1 MKKDKAVR
9 KAEIKA
15 ALLRR
20 LKSMVGPMIV
30 LLVIVTGIL
39 FIMFYKEEEEQEEII
54 RVNAYEGEESEFV
67 LENDRLKFVLDASTT
82 QFALTA
88 KDTGMVWYSNPTDAA
103 NDEKALTSEKNN
115 LQSTLLLTYST
126 INGVDTLFN
135 NYTYSILNQIYEID
149 AGEDYIKIYYTIGE
163 MEKEYVIPPV
173 ITKERMEAYLDSME
187 NSDKL
192 MVNNYYK
199 EYDINN
205 LSKRDEA
212 NRDELLINYPI
223 LETEVAYILRDN
235 ATDNIKNKM
244 QQIFEAYGYT
254 YEEYLEDKELS
265 LSGSSSSKPVFN
277 ISMVYRLEGDDLVVE
292 VPMDEIEY
300 RDDFPL
306 YNLSILPYF
315 GAGSTQEEGYLFVP
329 EGGGAL
335 INFNNGKTAQSSY
348 YTNLYGWD
356 MATVR
361 TAIVHDTRAYFN
373 VFGIAKEDNSFICI
387 LEDGASYASI
397 RADISGRNNSYN
409 YVNAVYRIANREQ
422 YDVGDRYNGAMFVY
436 EEQIP
441 QENLIQR
448 YRFMNSDSYVDL
460 ANAYHDYLAS
470 RYPEDFLP
478 VTDEETPVALE
489 ILGAVD
495 KVKQVLGIPV
505 SRPLK
510 LTKYSEAR
518 QMLETLQ
525 DVGLNN
531 VYVKYTGW
539 MNGGVQQQLLSKVH
553 TISELG
559 SKKDLT
565 ALIKYADENGIK
577 LYLDGVTNYAYD
589 SNILD
594 GFIVFRDAARLVSQE
609 KAELFEY
616 STVTFGQLERQD
628 SYYLLSHS
636 MIDEMADNLIAYAS
650 KNGAGVSFNDI
661 GMELSSD
668 FDEHSPYSRQQALN
682 SQEEKLK
689 SAKKDSAGVMINMGN
704 DYAIPYVDMVTN
716 MDIGGSE
723 YTILD
728 KMIPFYPL
736 AIHGFVNYTGEP
748 LNLTQN
754 GEDELLKSVE
764 YGAGLYFTFMNET
777 AFILQNTTYSQYF
790 GADFSA
796 WKDRAVE
803 IYSRYND
810 ELGHIFHQRMTD
822 HEYLSDVLTC
832 TSYEDGTLVY
842 VNYGY
847 EACQTPDGTIVPAR
861 DYVAVKP

>member
-1 MKKDKAVR
+1 MKKDKAV
-9 KAEIKA
+9 IKA
-15 ALLRR
+15 KIKTALLQR
-20 LKSMVGPMIV
+20 LKSLIGPAII
-30 LLVIVTGIL
+30 LLVIAIGIL
-39 FIMFYKEEEEQEEII
+39 VIMFYTEKPEQEEII
-54 RVNAYEGEESEFV
+54 RVNAYEGEETEFV
-67 LENDRLKFVLDASTT
+67 LENDKLKFVLDAATT
-82 QFALTA
+82 QFTLTT

-103 NDEKALTSEKNN
+103 NDEKALTAEKNN

-135 NYTYSILNQIYEID
+135 NYTYSIQNQIYEIE
-149 AGEDYIKIYYTIGE
+149 AGEDYIKILYSIGE

-173 ITKERMEAYLDSME
+173 ITKERMEAYLDIMD
-187 NSDKL
+187 NADKL

-205 LSKRDEA
+205 LSRRDEEIK
-212 NRDELLINYPI
+212 DELLANYPI
-223 LETEVAYILRDN
+223 LETEVAYIIRDN
-235 ATDNIKNKM
+235 ATDNIKNRM
-244 QQIFEAYGYT
+244 QQIFESAGYT
-254 YEEYLEDKELS
+254 YEEYVEDRELS
-265 LSGSSSSKPVFN
+265 LASSSFNRPVFN
-277 ISMVYRLEGDDLVVE
+277 VSMIYRLEGADLVVE
-292 VPMDEIEY
+292 VPMDEIEF

-315 GAGSTQEEGYLFVP
+315 GAGTMEEEGYLLVP

-335 INFNNGKTAQSSY
+335 IDFNNGKTAQSSY

-387 LEDGASYASI
+387 IEDGTSYASV
-397 RADISGRNNSYN
+397 RADISGRSNSYN
-409 YVNAVYRIANREQ
+409 YVNAVYRVAHREQ
-422 YDVGDRYNGAMFVY
+422 YDVGDRYNGSLFVY

-441 QENLIQR
+441 QESLIQR
-448 YRFMNSDSYVDL
+448 YRFVASDSYVDM
-460 ANAYHDYLAS
+460 ANVYHDYLAS

-478 VTDEETPVALE
+478 VTDAETPVALE

-495 KVKQVLGIPV
+495 KVKQIFGIPV

-510 LTKYSEAR
+510 LTKYSEAE
-518 QMLETLQ
+518 QILKTLQ
-525 DVGLNN
+525 DAGVGNL
-531 VYVKYTGW
+531 YVKLTGW
-539 MNGGVQQQLLSKVH
+539 MNGGVQQQLLTKVH

-559 SKKDLT
+559 SKKELA
-565 ALIKYADENGIK
+565 ALIKYADENDIK

-589 SNILD
+589 SNIFD

-609 KAELFEY
+609 KAEIFEY
-616 STVTFGQLERQD
+616 SKVTFGQLERED

-636 MIDEMADNLIAYAS
+636 MIDKMADNLLAYAD
-650 KNGAGVSFNDI
+650 KNGAGVSFQDM

-668 FDEHSPYSRQQALN
+668 FDEHSPYTRQQALH

-689 SAKKDSAGVMINMGN
+689 SAKENTAGAMINMGN
-704 DYAIPYVDMVTN
+704 DYAIPYVDIVTN
-716 MDIGGSE
+716 MDMGGSE

-728 KMIPFYPL
+728 RTVPFYQL

-754 GEDELLKSVE
+754 GEDELLRSAE
-764 YGAGLYFTFMNET
+764 YGAGLHFTFMNET

-790 GADFSA
+790 AADFSA
-796 WKDRAVE
+796 WSARAVD
-803 IYSRYND
+803 IYSRYNN

-822 HEYLSDVLTC
+822 HEFLSDLVTC
-832 TSYEDGTLVY
+832 TTYEDGTRVY
-842 VNYGY
+842 VNYSY
-847 EACQTPDGTIVPAR
+847 EAYKAPDGTIVPAR
-861 DYVAVKP
+861 DYAVVKP

>member
-54 RVNAYEGEESEFV
+54 RVNAYEGEEPEFV
-67 LENDRLKFVLDASTT
+67 LENERLKFVLDASTT
-82 QFALTA
+82 QFTLTV
-88 KDTGMVWYSNPTDAA
+88 KDTGMVWHSNPTDAA

-149 AGEDYIKIYYTIGE
+149 AEEDYIKIYYTIGE

-212 NRDELLINYPI
+212 NRDELLTNYPI
-223 LETEVAYILRDN
+223 LETEVVYILREN

-254 YEEYLEDKELS
+254 YEEYLEDRELS
-265 LSGSSSSKPVFN
+265 LADSSSNKPVFN
-277 ISMVYRLEGDDLVVE
+277 INMVYRLEGDDLVVE
-292 VPMDEIEY
+292 IPMDEIEY
-300 RDDFPL
+300 RDNFPL

-373 VFGIAKEDNSFICI
+373 VFGIAKGNNSFICM
-387 LEDGASYASI
+387 LEDGASYASF
-397 RADISGRNNSYN
+397 RADVSGRNNSYN

-441 QENLIQR
+441 QESLIQR
-448 YRFMNSDSYVDL
+448 YRFVNSNSYVDL

-478 VTDEETPVALE
+478 VTDGEAPVALE
-489 ILGAVD
+489 IVGAVD

-510 LTKYSEAR
+510 LTKYAEAR

-525 DVGLNN
+525 DAGFNN

-539 MNGGVQQQLLSKVH
+539 MNGGIQQQLLSKVH
-553 TISELG
+553 TVSELG

-565 ALIKYADENGIK
+565 TLIKYADENGIK

-636 MIDEMADNLIAYAS
+636 MIEKMADNLIAYTS
-650 KNGAGVSFNDI
+650 KNGTGVSFKDI

-689 SAKKDSAGVMINMGN
+689 SAKEDSAGVMINMGN

-728 KMIPFYPL
+728 KMIPFYQL

-754 GEDELLKSVE
+754 GEEELLKSVE

-796 WKDRAVE
+796 WENRAVE

-810 ELGHIFHQRMTD
+810 ELGHTFHQRMTD
-822 HEYLSDVLTC
+822 HEYLSDLLTC

-847 EACQTPDGTIVPAR
+847 EACQAPDGTIVPAR